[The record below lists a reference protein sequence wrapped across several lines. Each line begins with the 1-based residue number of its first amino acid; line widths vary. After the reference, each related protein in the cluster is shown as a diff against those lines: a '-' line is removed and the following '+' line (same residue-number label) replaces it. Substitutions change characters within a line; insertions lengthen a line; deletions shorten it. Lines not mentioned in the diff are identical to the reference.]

1 MKLTE
6 ITEIWD
12 KSLRMMRDDVGESV
26 FELWFSPIKPVAI
39 DDGKLTLEIPNRFFK
54 EWIED
59 YHPTLISDTIEKVT
73 SSRVEVSFSL
83 AVKENAEIL
92 REDAK
97 RENRKSRLAR
107 KGIHLNP
114 RYTFEHFVV
123 GSSNQFA
130 HAASRA
136 ACEKPGKTYNP
147 LFIYGGVGL
156 GKTHLISAI
165 GNQIIDSRRGFNV
178 LFVSSE
184 QFTNEVVSAVR
195 HSKTEELKKKYRS
208 LDMLL
213 VDDIQFI
220 ENKTAT
226 QEELFHTLNAL
237 YDAGKQIVLSS
248 DRSPSEIRQITDRLR
263 SRFSMGLTADI
274 APPEIETKLAIIQKK
289 TEAERLVLP
298 EEVAHFVA
306 SKIKSNIRDIEGCL
320 IRLGAH
326 SSLTGAPIT
335 LEMARSVLKD
345 LIIEDDRP
353 LNVDTIMKEV
363 AEYYG
368 LKVVDLKSRTR
379 RKDIAQ
385 PRQVAMYIARE
396 LTGSSLGEIGKSM
409 GGKDHATVIYAS
421 KQVKIRREKDPNFD
435 RSLENLLNKLR
446 PY

>member
-1 MKLTE
+1 LSADL
-6 ITEIWD
+6 TEIWD
-12 KSLRMMRDDVGESV
+12 KSLQLIRDDVGESV
-26 FELWFSPIKPVAI
+26 FDLWFSPIKPVTVE
-39 DDGKLTLEIPNRFFK
+39 DGKLVLEIPNRFFK

-59 YHPTLISDTIEKVT
+59 YHPAIIPDTLEKVI
-73 SSRVEVSFSL
+73 SRRMKVSFRL
-83 AVKENAEIL
+83 AVKERADL
-92 REDAK
+92 RREEAK
-97 RENRKSRLAR
+97 LERRKSNLAR

-114 RYTFEHFVV
+114 KYTFENFVV
-123 GSSNQFA
+123 GPSNQFA
-130 HAASRA
+130 HAASYA
-136 ACEKPGKTYNP
+136 TCENPGKTYNP

-156 GKTHLISAI
+156 GKTHLITAI
-165 GNQIIDSRRGFNV
+165 GNHTIDSKRGINV

-213 VDDIQFI
+213 LDDIQFI

-248 DRSPSEIRQITDRLR
+248 DRSPNEIRQVTDRLR

-289 TEAERLVLP
+289 TADDRLVLP
-298 EEVAHFVA
+298 EEVAHFIA

-335 LEMARSVLKD
+335 MDMARSVLKD

-353 LNVDTIMKEV
+353 LNVETIMKEV
-363 AEYYG
+363 AAYFS
-368 LKVVDLKSRTR
+368 LRVADLKSRTR
-379 RKDIAQ
+379 KKDIAQ

-421 KQVKIRREKDPNFD
+421 KQVKTRREKDPIFD
-435 RSLENLLNKLR
+435 RSVENLLNKLR
-446 PY
+446 P

>member
-1 MKLTE
+1 MDISK
-6 ITEIWD
+6 IKEIWD
-12 KSLRMMRDDVGESV
+12 KSLQLIRKDVGESV
-26 FELWFSPIKPVAI
+26 FELWFSPIKPVEI
-39 DDGKLTLEIPNRFFK
+39 EDGTLSLEIPNRFFK

-59 YHPTLISDTIEKVT
+59 YHPTIISDTLEKVI
-73 SSRVEVSFSL
+73 SRRVDISFRL
-83 AVKENAEIL
+83 AVKENADFL

-97 RENRKSRLAR
+97 LENRKSRLAR

-114 RYTFEHFVV
+114 RYTFENFVV

-130 HAASRA
+130 HAASQA
-136 ACEKPGKTYNP
+136 ACENPGKIYNP

-156 GKTHLISAI
+156 GKTHIITAI
-165 GNQIIDSRRGFNV
+165 GNNTIDKKRGFNV

-213 VDDIQFI
+213 LDDIQFI

-226 QEELFHTLNAL
+226 QEELFHTLNTL

-248 DRSPSEIRQITDRLR
+248 DRSPNEIRQITDRLR

-289 TEAERLVLP
+289 TEADRLVLP
-298 EEVAHFVA
+298 EEVSHFIA
-306 SKIKSNIRDIEGCL
+306 SRIKSNIRDIEGCL

-335 LEMARSVLKD
+335 LDMARSVLKD

-368 LKVVDLKSRTR
+368 LKVLDLKSRTR

-435 RSLENLLNKLR
+435 RSLENLMNKLR

>member
-1 MKLTE
+1 MQRKLS
-6 ITEIWD
+6 EIWD
-12 KSLRMMRDDVGESV
+12 KSLQIIRDDVGESV
-26 FELWFSPIKPVAI
+26 FELWFSPIKPLEVE
-39 DDGKLTLEIPNRFFK
+39 DGKLVLEIPNRFFK

-59 YHPTLISDTIEKVT
+59 YHPTIIPDTIEKVYSKRIDIT
-73 SSRVEVSFSL
+73 FKL
-83 AVKENAEIL
+83 AVKEQAERR
-92 REDAK
+92 RED
-97 RENRKSRLAR
+97 RKLESRKTRLAS

-114 RYTFEHFVV
+114 KYTFENFVV

-130 HAASRA
+130 HAASQA
-136 ACEKPGKTYNP
+136 TCESPGKTYNP

-156 GKTHLISAI
+156 GKTHLITAI
-165 GNQIIDSRRGFNV
+165 GNRTIDKRRGFNV

-220 ENKTAT
+220 ENKAAT
-226 QEELFHTLNAL
+226 QEELFHTLNTL

-248 DRSPSEIRQITDRLR
+248 DRSPNEIREVTDRLR

-274 APPEIETKLAIIQKK
+274 SPPDIETKLAIIQKK
-289 TEAERLVLP
+289 TEDDRLVLP
-298 EEVAHFVA
+298 EEVGHFIA

-335 LEMARSVLKD
+335 MDMARSVLKD

-363 AEYYG
+363 ADYFS
-368 LKVVDLKSRTR
+368 LKVSDMKSRTR

-409 GGKDHATVIYAS
+409 GGKDHATVIYAT
-421 KQVKIRREKDPNFD
+421 KQVKKRRENDPIFD
-435 RSLENLLNKLR
+435 RSVENLLNKLK
-446 PY
+446 P

>member
-1 MKLTE
+1 LNEKLPD
-6 ITEIWD
+6 IWD
-12 KSLRMMRDDVGESV
+12 KSLQIMRDDLGESV
-26 FELWFSPIKPVAI
+26 FELWFSPIKPVEI
-39 DDGKLTLEIPNRFFK
+39 EDGKLVLEIPNRFFK
-54 EWIED
+54 EWIDD
-59 YHPTLISDTIEKVT
+59 YHPSIIPDTIERVC
-73 SSRVEVSFSL
+73 SRRLEVSFRL
-83 AVKENAEIL
+83 AVKERADL
-92 REDAK
+92 VREEAK
-97 RENRKSRLAR
+97 LESRKSRLAR

-114 RYTFEHFVV
+114 KYTFENFVV
-123 GSSNQFA
+123 GASNQFA
-130 HAASRA
+130 HAASQA
-136 ACEKPGKTYNP
+136 ACEHPGKTYNP

-156 GKTHLISAI
+156 GKTHLITAI
-165 GNQIIDSRRGFNV
+165 GNRTIDSRRGFNV

-213 VDDIQFI
+213 LDDIQFI

-248 DRSPSEIRQITDRLR
+248 DRSPNEIRQITDRLR

-274 APPEIETKLAIIQKK
+274 SLPDIETKLAIIQKK
-289 TEAERLVLP
+289 TEADRMVLP
-298 EEVAHFVA
+298 EDVAHFIA
-306 SKIKSNIRDIEGCL
+306 SRIKSNIRDIEGCL

-335 LEMARSVLKD
+335 MDMARLVLKD
-345 LIIEDDRP
+345 LIIENDRP
-353 LNVDTIMKEV
+353 LNVDTVLKEV
-363 AEYYG
+363 ADYFG
-368 LKVVDLKSRTR
+368 LKVMDLKSRTR
-379 RKDIAQ
+379 RKNIAQ
-385 PRQVAMYIARE
+385 PRQLAMYIARE

-435 RSLENLLNKLR
+435 RSVENLLNKLR
-446 PY
+446 P